1 MSGGQP
7 QLTVRES
14 ASHDARM
21 VPTTLVLTGL
31 ALGTAYAIALGTLN
45 GRRRAGEPPLITGA
59 LPFLGVAL
67 SFGRD
72 AMALLARCRRIHGDV
87 FTLYLG
93 GQRMTFVADPLS
105 YADVL
110 KAKQL
115 SFTPIAE
122 EVMHSGFG
130 VPRIHELSCR
140 EQLDQASR
148 TFLKGQHLSPLSGR
162 MEQRLR
168 ALLVELGDD
177 EWREVP
183 LHRLIWDLM
192 FAAGTDALFG
202 EGLNSA
208 DSAKAFEAF
217 DRQFPLL
224 LAGMP
229 AFMVASGTDG
239 LTKLAAIFASS
250 GRDPSEW
257 MVYRNELLGEVDA
270 EQRGRIQTALLW
282 AAHANTIPA
291 AFWTLAQL
299 LREPEALAAVRAEL
313 DVHADPPDAAGMP
326 AALPLATLDRLRV
339 LDSAVNE
346 ALRLSSGSLTV
357 RKVTEAFELETRSGR
372 FKLRVGDR
380 VCLAPYLTHH
390 DPEIFAEP
398 DRYRFDRF
406 YSETEVKQFYKG
418 GERVGFALMPF
429 GAGRSMCP
437 GRFFALAEVKLLVA
451 LMLSRFELELAGEA
465 WPQLDLSRV
474 GLGIHP
480 PKTELLVRLR
490 RRYGPPP

>member
-1 MSGGQP
+1 M
-7 QLTVRES
+7 L
-14 ASHDARM
+14 A
-21 VPTTLVLTGL
+21 TTLALTGL
-31 ALGTAYAIALGTLN
+31 ALGAGYGLALLAFN

-67 SFGRD
+67 PFGRD
-72 AMALLARCRRIHGDV
+72 AMALLARYRQRHGDV
-87 FTLYLG
+87 FTLHLG

-115 SFTPIAE
+115 SFTPIGE
-122 EVMHSGFG
+122 EVMATGFR
-130 VPRIHELSCR
+130 VKHLHELACV
-140 EQLDQASR
+140 EPLEQASR
-148 TFLKGQHLSPLSGR
+148 TFLKGQHLSPLTGR
-162 MEQRLR
+162 MDERLR
-168 ALLVELGDD
+168 ALVLELGA
-177 EWREVP
+177 EQWREVP

-192 FAAGTDALFG
+192 FAAGTDAVFG
-202 EGLNSA
+202 EGFSTPEV
-208 DSAKAFEAF
+208 AKAFEDF
-217 DRQFPLL
+217 DREFPLL

-229 AFMVASGTDG
+229 EFMVARGSAG
-239 LTKLAAIFASS
+239 LSALTGLMAGL

-257 MVYRNELLGEVDA
+257 MVVRNELLGEVDQA
-270 EQRGRIQTALLW
+270 TRGGIQTAVLW

-291 AFWTLAQL
+291 AFWALAQL
-299 LREPEALAAVRAEL
+299 LREPEALAAIRAEL
-313 DVHADPPDAAGMP
+313 DAVAGPADAQGMAPP
-326 AALPLATLDRLRV
+326 LPLETLDRLRL

-357 RKVTEAFELETRSGR
+357 RKVSETFELETRGAR
-372 FKLRVGDR
+372 FTLRAGDR

-390 DPEIFAEP
+390 DPEIFEAP
-398 DRYRFDRF
+398 DRYRHDRF
-406 YSETEVKQFYKG
+406 YSESGVKQFHKR

-451 LMLSRFELELAGEA
+451 LMLYRFDFELAEGA
-465 WPQLDLSRV
+465 WPALDLTRV

-480 PKTELLVRLR
+480 PKTELAVRLR
-490 RRYGPPP
+490 LRAR